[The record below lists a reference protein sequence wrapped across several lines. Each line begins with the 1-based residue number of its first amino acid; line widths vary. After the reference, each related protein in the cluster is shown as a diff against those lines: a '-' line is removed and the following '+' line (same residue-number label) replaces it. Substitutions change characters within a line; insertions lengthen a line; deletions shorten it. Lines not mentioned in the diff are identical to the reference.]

1 MALDASTILCM
12 SQYNKTDIYALLDE
26 SLQYRLVSFR
36 SDQGSPEAS
45 YHSIGTASKQ
55 SLVEIRR
62 PLDCYGSSVDSV
74 FFAIMPGTKGSY
86 PNPILNG
93 IRINFGSATDLI
105 WKPVGIDATYNE
117 TTAPTASLLFPYSNY
132 LMHIMDGPTGQ
143 TIRAMGRTNYTNIFA
158 NNMTFLGPKNQI
170 NEGASLNQYRVNFF
184 SLFGD
189 RGYGHLDLQGLPA
202 GVQSWKQF
210 LVHENSFRDAAYAT
224 LVGDFTEN
232 STVATK
238 IISRWVG
245 NGTVDLT
252 LPTPD
257 NIIRRTTST
266 PSLPL
271 ASFPVMTNTN
281 DEEDRTIVKIITGIV
296 SGDYFMY
303 DGNAVEGWKT
313 LTASKK

>member
-26 SLQYRLVSFR
+26 SLQYRLVSFK

-93 IRINFGSATDLI
+93 IRINFGNATDLT

-158 NNMTFLGPKNQI
+158 NNMTFLGPKNQTNNKDTGEIFLANI
-170 NEGASLNQYRVNFF
+170 NITQFHYSRTPSGASLTPVNLSLDPFNHENKI
-184 SLFGD
+184 LFGD
-189 RGYGHLDLQGLPA
+189 PSPMGGSECLIGGLA
-202 GVQSWKQF
+202 ASSLTTFYSLCEQF
-210 LVHENSFRDAAYAT
+210 SSYLN
-224 LVGDFTEN
+224 L
-232 STVATK
+232 
-238 IISRWVG
+238 
-245 NGTVDLT
+245 
-252 LPTPD
+252 
-257 NIIRRTTST
+257 
-266 PSLPL
+266 
-271 ASFPVMTNTN
+271 
-281 DEEDRTIVKIITGIV
+281 
-296 SGDYFMY
+296 
-303 DGNAVEGWKT
+303 
-313 LTASKK
+313 